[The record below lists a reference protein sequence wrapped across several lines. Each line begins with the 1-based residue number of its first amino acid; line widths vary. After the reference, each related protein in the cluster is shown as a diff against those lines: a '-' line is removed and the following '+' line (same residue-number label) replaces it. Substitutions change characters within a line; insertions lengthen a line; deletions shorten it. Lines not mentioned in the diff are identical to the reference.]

1 MNMLLLRLN
10 LRQTMHGG
18 KVYKG
23 LLHKSKGPSSYL
35 LLGWFIPKK
44 IPTKLKFCYNY
55 WGVKSHRSLCIYYK
69 LNSLMF
75 IAGTGCL
82 HHCYKP
88 SRLVT
93 LMHLV
98 IDVQY
103 GQRQL
108 SNNFWTPSSLISDA
122 IEIATIRL
130 ISVKVH
136 PWKSLQGFQNRVM
149 VVIRTCGS

>member
-1 MNMLLLRLN
+1 MNMLLLWLN
-10 LRQTMHGG
+10 LKQPGMVGRYIKGSCARV
-18 KVYKG
+18 KV
-23 LLHKSKGPSSYL
+23 LYL
-35 LLGWFIPKK
+35 ISWLPKK

-108 SNNFWTPSSLISDA
+108 PNNFWTPSSLISDA